1 MGSEMNVSNTKLRIL
16 YLYQHLLRHSDEDH
30 PISTSQLIED
40 LKNEYDIEVN
50 RNTLANDLAMLNKS
64 GFSIEVIHS
73 QSNSYYIDTQ
83 TFDQA
88 ELKVLIDAISS
99 SKFITEKKSK
109 ALIEKLLSLTSEH
122 SAVQLRRHVYVEGR
136 VKSDNEKGYYIVD
149 VINEAIDK
157 QRRIR
162 FQYADYST
170 KKRKVVRHDG
180 EYYVVSPY
188 SLIWDGDYYYVV
200 GYSET
205 RGRVQSFRLDRFYK
219 TPELMDVPR
228 IEPPAGFNLD
238 AYAKSVFRMYDTDEP
253 VEVRLLCENRLAN
266 AIIDR
271 FGKSISLDEV
281 DDEHFTITAMVCASP
296 TFYRWVFG
304 WNGDVKILEPET
316 VVEEYKEMARKALE

>member
-1 MGSEMNVSNTKLRIL
+1 MESNTKLRIL
-16 YLYQHLLRHSDEDH
+16 YLYQHLLRCSDADH
-30 PISTSQLIED
+30 PISTGQLIEN
-40 LKNEYDIEVN
+40 LKTEYDIDVN

-64 GFSIEVIHS
+64 GFNIEVIHS

-88 ELKVLIDAISS
+88 ELKVLIDVISS

-109 ALIEKLLSLTSEH
+109 ALIDKLLSLTSEH
-122 SAVQLRRHVYVEGR
+122 SSAKLRRHVYVEGR

-149 VINEAIDK
+149 VINEAIDT
-157 QRRIR
+157 QRKIR

-188 SLIWDGDYYYVV
+188 ALIWDGDYYYVV
-200 GYSET
+200 GYSEK
-205 RGRVQSFRLDRFYK
+205 RSIVQSFRLDRFYK
-219 TPELMDVPR
+219 TPELVDEPR
-228 IEPPAGFNLD
+228 IEPPKNFSLD

-253 VEVRLLCENRLAN
+253 VEVKLLCENRLAN

-271 FGKSISLDEV
+271 FGKSVMMDEA
-281 DDEHFTITAMVCASP
+281 DINHFIITVEVCASP

-304 WNGDVKILEPET
+304 WNGDVKILGPEK
-316 VVEEYKEMARKALE
+316 VVEEYRKMAKKALEL

>member
-1 MGSEMNVSNTKLRIL
+1 MDSTTKLRIL
-16 YLYQHLLRHSDEDH
+16 YLYQYLLKYSDAEH
-30 PISTSQLIED
+30 PISTGQLIVD
-40 LKNEYDIEVN
+40 LKKEYDIDVN
-50 RNTLANDLAMLNKS
+50 RNTLANDLLMLNKS
-64 GFSIEVIHS
+64 GFNIEVIHS

-109 ALIEKLLSLTSEH
+109 ALIDKLLSLTSEH
-122 SAVQLRRHVYVEGR
+122 SAVKLRRHVYVEGR

-149 VINEAIDK
+149 VINEAIDT
-157 QRRIR
+157 QRKIR

-180 EYYVVSPY
+180 AYYLVSPY
-188 SLIWDGDYYYVV
+188 ALIWDGDYYYTV

-219 TPELMDVPR
+219 TPELLDEPR
-228 IEPPAGFNLD
+228 IEPPKGFNLD

-253 VEVRLLCENRLAN
+253 VEVTLLCANWLAS

-271 FGKSISLDEV
+271 FGKSIEMVEFDIS
-281 DDEHFTITAMVCASP
+281 HFIVKATVCASP

-304 WNGDVKILEPET
+304 WNGDMKILGPEA
-316 VVEEYKEMARKALE
+316 VREDYKEMARKALNDY